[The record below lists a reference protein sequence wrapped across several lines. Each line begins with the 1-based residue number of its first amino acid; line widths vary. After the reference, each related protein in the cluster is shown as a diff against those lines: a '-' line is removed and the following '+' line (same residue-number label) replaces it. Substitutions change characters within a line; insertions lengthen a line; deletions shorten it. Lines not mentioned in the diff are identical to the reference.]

1 MSFQQAF
8 SLCGKGTLPV
18 EKSVYL
24 CAYRRLQFGYNH
36 ITLPV
41 YRVEIP
47 AEKEEKVQ
55 TFDKN
60 AVKKLH
66 RPFF

>member
-1 MSFQQAF
+1 MSFQQVF

-41 YRVEIP
+41 YRAEIP

>member
-1 MSFQQAF
+1 MSFQQVFRPYGFQAA
-8 SLCGKGTLPV
+8 PV